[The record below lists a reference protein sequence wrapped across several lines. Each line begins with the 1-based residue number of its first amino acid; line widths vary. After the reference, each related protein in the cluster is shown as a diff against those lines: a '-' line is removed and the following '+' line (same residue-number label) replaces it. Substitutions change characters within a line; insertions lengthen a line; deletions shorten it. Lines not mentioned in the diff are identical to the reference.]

1 MLKMNQRKLKQKS
14 LKTYLVQQTVT
25 RYLMEK
31 KSATYAIERT
41 RNLHNKIIS

>member
-1 MLKMNQRKLKQKS
+1 MNQRKLKQKF

-31 KSATYAIERT
+31 KSAIYAIERT